1 MSVRKIKKNDMVIA
15 VSGSNAGKSG
25 KVLQVIAERQRAIVE
40 GLNIVKKHMRKSQ
53 DQPEGGI
60 IEKEA
65 PIALSN
71 LMLYC
76 PDCKKGVRTVRVR
89 GGDKAM
95 RRCVGCERSFDD

>member
-40 GLNIVKKHMRKSQ
+40 GLNIVKKNMRKSQ
-53 DQPEGGI
+53 DKPEGGI

-89 GGDKAM
+89 GGDKSM